1 MDVIREGDGCMTC
14 RYGSGIARD
23 DRVAS
28 CQEDGEIPFSSIV
41 TSTAIFGALQGLA
54 LMAALSERGRILS
67 EWPGRILWGGR
78 SNSVRVEMGRV
89 RGVFGSGDDHLA
101 HIREALGMDPEAVG
115 DNSQ

>member
-1 MDVIREGDGCMTC
+1 MINAGAAGWSGQMDVIREGDGCMTC

-54 LMAALSERGRILS
+54 LMAALSERG
-67 EWPGRILWGGR
+67 
-78 SNSVRVEMGRV
+78 
-89 RGVFGSGDDHLA
+89 
-101 HIREALGMDPEAVG
+101 HI
-115 DNSQ
+115 